1 MWFKNIHVFVLK
13 EKLDWTLESLEDQL
27 GAARFLPCSSIEPK
41 AEGWVAPGVE
51 AEGPMVYCANNYWL
65 LARKTEQKLIPAS
78 VLNEKLKE
86 AVEIREAKESKKL
99 RKKEKESL
107 KDEIYHT
114 LVTQAFSQ
122 SHVTFGYIDTQRN
135 WVVVNASS
143 RKKAE
148 EFCSAIRTT
157 LGSFKVEMP
166 SLQSISGVMTE
177 WLKAQ
182 QCPESLIIEDQCMI
196 EDTKEGGSL
205 KIAKQNLLADEI
217 LNFIDH
223 GREVVQ
229 MRFGFRNEIAF
240 SLKDDFSLKTLKFLE
255 GVHDRA
261 SDLFTETAADRFDAD
276 FTLMT
281 ETLTELIGFLM
292 KVFAIAEAGSEK
304 SGEIKSGDIK
314 QPELETA

>member
-13 EKLDWTLESLEDQL
+13 EKLDWTQESLEEQL
-27 GAARFLPCSSIEPK
+27 ASARFLPCSSIEPR
-41 AEGWVAPGVE
+41 AEGWVPPGVE
-51 AEGPMVYCANNYWL
+51 AEGPMVYSANGFWL

-86 AVEIREAKESKKL
+86 AVEIREQKEVRKL

-122 SHVTFGYIDTQRN
+122 SSILYGYIDTQRN
-135 WVVVNASS
+135 WVVINTSS

-148 EFCSAIRTT
+148 EFCSAIRST
-157 LGSFKVEMP
+157 LGSFKIESPV
-166 SLQSISGVMTE
+166 LQSVSAVMTE

-182 QCPESLIIEDQCMI
+182 QCPEGLVIEDQCAI
-196 EDTKEGGSL
+196 EDTREGGSV
-205 KIAKQNLLADEI
+205 KIAKQNLLADEV
-217 LNFIDH
+217 LSFLDH

-240 SLKDDFSLKTLKFLE
+240 SLKDDFSLKTLKFLD

-276 FTLMT
+276 FTIMS
-281 ETLTELIGFLM
+281 ETLTELIGFLIR
-292 KVFAIAEAGSEK
+292 VFATLGPSESSSAPAVK
-304 SGEIKSGDIK
+304 NQLE
-314 QPELETA
+314 PELVL

>member
-1 MWFKNIHVFVLK
+1 MWFKNIHVFSLK
-13 EKLDWTLESLEDQL
+13 EKLEWTLEAFEDQL
-27 GAARFLPCSSIEPK
+27 SANRFLPCSSIEPK
-41 AEGWVAPGVE
+41 AEGWIAPGVD
-51 AEGPMVYCANNYWL
+51 AEGPMIYSANGFWL

-86 AVEIREAKESKKL
+86 AVEIREQKDNRKL

-122 SHVTFGYIDTQRN
+122 SHIVYGYIDTQRD
-135 WVVVNASS
+135 WVVVNSSS

-148 EFCSAIRTT
+148 EFCSAIRST

-166 SLQSISGVMTE
+166 SLQSVSGVMTE
-177 WLKAQ
+177 WLKTQ
-182 QCPESLIIEDQCMI
+182 QCPEGLLIEDQCMI
-196 EDTKEGGSL
+196 EDTREGGSL
-205 KIAKQNLLADEI
+205 KIAKQNLLAEEI
-217 LNFIDH
+217 LNFMDH

-229 MRFGFRNEIAF
+229 MRFAFRNEIAF
-240 SLKDDFSLKTLKFLE
+240 TLKDDFSLKSLKFLE

-281 ETLTELIGFLM
+281 ETLTELVGYLL
-292 KVFAIAEAGSEK
+292 KTFAPMDQQ
-304 SGEIKSGDIK
+304 EITQSKTLE
-314 QPELETA
+314 PEVV